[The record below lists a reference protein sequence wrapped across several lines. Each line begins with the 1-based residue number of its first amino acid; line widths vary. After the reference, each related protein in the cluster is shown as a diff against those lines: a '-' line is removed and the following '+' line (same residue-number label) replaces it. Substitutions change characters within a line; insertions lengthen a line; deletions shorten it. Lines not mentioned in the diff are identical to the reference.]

1 MVDCKVFSEQR
12 YKCHAVYGKGGE
24 DCLHQELSEKRCL
37 SLQHCPRQ
45 AHEYYGDFPMT
56 SSTTAT
62 TTLTLQQ
69 HEYAADSFIP
79 LVHKGMCASWAESFA
94 YTDKSL
100 EFGSTVAEHHRLAN
114 EIVSQD
120 RKLKSVEELPLH
132 WPNVCGNTNSFKSKT
147 SSHHFQSR
155 VSPLYRS
162 CGKVLRREA
171 DPWLVVDNSSISSLS
186 HVKFNHIFQIHSEL

>member
-1 MVDCKVFSEQR
+1 MLRKDKIVLSVIDKESKSSTRSHRSSSLTTVTCKDGLKPPPTIVLFLVTILQRMVDCKVFSEQR

-56 SSTTAT
+56 S
-62 TTLTLQQ
+62 TTLTLE
-69 HEYAADSFIP
+69 HDAAGSFPP

-94 YTDKSL
+94 YADKAL
-100 EFGSTVAEHHRLAN
+100 EFGSNVAEHHRLAN

-120 RKLKSVEELPLH
+120 RKLKQECRRIAFTLAQ
-132 WPNVCGNTNSFKSKT
+132 C
-147 SSHHFQSR
+147 
-155 VSPLYRS
+155 
-162 CGKVLRREA
+162 LRQHK
-171 DPWLVVDNSSISSLS
+171 L
-186 HVKFNHIFQIHSEL
+186 F